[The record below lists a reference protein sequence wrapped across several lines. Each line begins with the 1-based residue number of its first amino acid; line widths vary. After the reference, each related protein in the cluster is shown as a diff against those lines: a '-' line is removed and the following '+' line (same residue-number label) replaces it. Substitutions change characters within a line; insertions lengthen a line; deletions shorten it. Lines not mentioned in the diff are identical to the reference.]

1 MRQLITRGVVRR
13 ALAVAAAGAA
23 LAMAAYALRIL
34 TRRPTAPHPLTPR
47 RDAFPAPRPGALCEP
62 ALARRPGALAGPVPR
77 PGAPRALRAGVPLV
91 PLDERGPERTVVR
104 RRGRRVAPVAVLCL
118 AVVTAA
124 LLGARAIR
132 DTPAPAAATAPSQL
146 ASQPAP
152 SLGAVAGTASPEVI
166 ASPEVTAGP
175 ATPVGGTCPPE
186 GHRVLARPLDPRV
199 RAAVDRQW
207 RRVERWLRA
216 NAPVTYAA
224 LRPAARARAI
234 AVAEAQTGLRFPA
247 GLRAS
252 LLRHDGSSAGGAV
265 LPGLRDLGVR
275 EIRDTWR
282 ALCAGRGPAD
292 WPAGRWDGRS
302 IPFAVPAPGVA
313 GASAVIVPGRG
324 DVGRPS
330 AEGVTRDPRNGWTSS
345 YALLRATAGALEAG
359 RPVRGLRPVV
369 SGGRLRWA
377 PSGSSS

>member
-1 MRQLITRGVVRR
+1 M
-13 ALAVAAAGAA
+13 
-23 LAMAAYALRIL
+23 
-34 TRRPTAPHPLTPR
+34 
-47 RDAFPAPRPGALCEP
+47 
-62 ALARRPGALAGPVPR
+62 
-77 PGAPRALRAGVPLV
+77 
-91 PLDERGPERTVVR
+91 
-104 RRGRRVAPVAVLCL
+104 LCL

-132 DTPAPAAATAPSQL
+132 DTPAPAAATAPSQP
-146 ASQPAP
+146 ASQTAP
-152 SLGAVAGTASPEVI
+152 SPGAVAGTASPEV
-166 ASPEVTAGP
+166 TAGS
-175 ATPVGGTCPPE
+175 ATPVGGACPPE
-186 GHRVLARPLDPRV
+186 GRRVLARPLDPRV

-207 RRVERWLRA
+207 RRVERWLRG

-224 LRPAARARAI
+224 LRPPARARAI

-313 GASAVIVPGRG
+313 GASAVITPGRG

-359 RPVRGLRPVV
+359 RPVRGLRPAV
-369 SGGRLRWA
+369 SGGRLRWVA
-377 PSGSSS
+377 SGSSS

>member
-1 MRQLITRGVVRR
+1 MRRLITRGVVRR

-47 RDAFPAPRPGALCEP
+47 PDTLP
-62 ALARRPGALAGPVPR
+62 
-77 PGAPRALRAGVPLV
+77 ALRAGAPPA

-104 RRGRRVAPVAVLCL
+104 RRGRRAAPVAVLCL

-132 DTPAPAAATAPSQL
+132 DTPAPAAATAPSQ
-146 ASQPAP
+146 PAP
-152 SLGAVAGTASPEVI
+152 SPGAVAGTASPEVI

-175 ATPVGGTCPPE
+175 ATPAGGACPPE
-186 GHRVLARPLDPRV
+186 GRRVLARPLDPRV

-224 LRPAARARAI
+224 LRPPARARAI

-252 LLRHDGSSAGGAV
+252 LLRHDGSSAEGAV

-369 SGGRLRWA
+369 SGGRLRWV
-377 PSGSSS
+377 PPGFSP